1 MPRLACDKL
10 GHTSSKTPVDLL
22 SEKCWSHRKLPSIR
36 YGTPSKHHKLFAF
49 YGVVP
54 KGLLTFLGS
63 LYKEVV
69 KLLPELW
76 SIASRDKPSEF
87 FFSSFQK

>member
-36 YGTPSKHHKLFAF
+36 YGTPSKHHKLFAS

-63 LYKEVV
+63 LYKEVSKTTPGILV
-69 KLLPELW
+69 YRFERKT
-76 SIASRDKPSEF
+76 A
-87 FFSSFQK
+87 